1 MQGNYQGRQGLKP
14 LMHRAAFHE
23 IGRLRHMGGKL
34 GIQPREYGAAH
45 GIELATAV
53 FSLPFDL
60 LNRVESGAEFDLYL
74 LDV

>member
-1 MQGNYQGRQGLKP
+1 MLKIAVCDDEQSY
-14 LMHRAAFHE
+14 LHDVK
-23 IGRLRHMGGKL
+23 RLL
-34 GIQPREYGAAH
+34 DEYGAAH